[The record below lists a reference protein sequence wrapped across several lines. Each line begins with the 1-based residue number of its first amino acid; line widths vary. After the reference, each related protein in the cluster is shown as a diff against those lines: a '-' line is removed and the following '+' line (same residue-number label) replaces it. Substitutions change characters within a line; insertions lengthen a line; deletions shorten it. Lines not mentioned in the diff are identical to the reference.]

1 MKFYEDRDDQKFEVS
16 GPFGKG
22 LQVESEGVHIAFAA
36 GTGALTFMDLVAQI
50 ALFNLGFG
58 RNLGKES
65 YANQL
70 DFLDDGVKNNTLNY
84 MHDSNSTENSEDF

>member
-70 DFLDDGVKNNTLNY
+70 DFLDDRKNTTLNN